1 MPHNDKTPTLQSV
14 PSHAEIGERLTAMLA
29 EQLRMKPE
37 EIELAR
43 PLGEY
48 GLDSINAIN
57 LAGDLED
64 WLGFQLPSTLL
75 WDYPTG
81 EALANYLAEAVA
93 NPDARE
99 NPDSGEDLF
108 TEKARATA
116 GLSFAPSTADA

>member
-1 MPHNDKTPTLQSV
+1 MQHTDKTPALQSG
-14 PSHAEIGERLTAMLA
+14 PSRAEISDRLTTMLA

-43 PLGEY
+43 PLSEY

-81 EALANYLAEAVA
+81 EALATYLAEAVA

-99 NPDSGEDLF
+99 TSDSGEDLF
-108 TEKARATA
+108 TEKALATT